1 MGTSAVPVRRGFG
14 GLAGRAQARGH
25 EILLAVRSRP
35 KSPAECQPVK
45 YMKMK
50 RRKEASIQ
58 PNPAGFRVREDR
70 ISFNDF
76 A

>member
-14 GLAGRAQARGH
+14 GLAGRAGGH
-25 EILLAVRSRP
+25 EILLQCGAG